1 MLRCHDVVMNTLLAV
16 APEGDVC
23 VSVRRAVVMIRLWWS
38 IYSLCVGQGDS
49 KRNGSGGSRK
59 NGAGPGRA

>member
-23 VSVRRAVVMIRLWWS
+23 VSGA
-38 IYSLCVGQGDS
+38 
-49 KRNGSGGSRK
+49 KSGGNDTVVVVNILTLCGTRRQQK
-59 NGAGPGRA
+59 KWQWRI